1 MARRAPHASFLLLLL
16 LAASGGSA
24 PLHAQWMLKE
34 GGGWTL
40 GLGGYVRSL
49 SAVQDLGYD
58 IPLTDRRSAFHAEVI
73 RLKWTARGEGWVVEV
88 HDRLQAQVSSTEL
101 GVAQSV
107 VGFGVSRVPDR
118 SVDLETTLLE
128 EDRFRVW
135 HDLDRLAVTL
145 YTGAADVTVG
155 RQAITWGL
163 SELFPVADLWSRFSP
178 FELDTEEKPGID
190 AVRVLAYPAEGLEVD
205 GVLADRGSLDDL
217 SVGVRASWSLTDA
230 DVYGAVGKFWRELML
245 LGGGTYLLDQ
255 VTLRAEVALPFELD
269 GGGASRPRATFGVDW
284 LPSNWVLGAELHYN
298 GIGATDA
305 ADYLGV
311 LTDPRFARGETYY
324 LGRLL
329 AGLLVSR
336 TATDRLNLSA
346 SLLADLQDPSAAL
359 TPVATYDFGQSA
371 RVSLGGLVSF
381 GLTPRLGSDTAPR
394 LRSEFGTYGFLGY
407 TRVSV
412 YF

>member
-1 MARRAPHASFLLLLL
+1 
-16 LAASGGSA
+16 
-24 PLHAQWMLKE
+24 
-34 GGGWTL
+34 
-40 GLGGYVRSL
+40 VRSL
-49 SAVQDLGYD
+49 SAVQDAGYD
-58 IPLTDRRSAFHAEVI
+58 IPGGDRRAAFHAEVI
-73 RLKWTARGEGWVVEV
+73 RLKWTGRGEEWVVEV
-88 HDRLQAQVSSTEL
+88 HDRLQDQVSSTEL
-101 GVAQSV
+101 GVGQSV

-118 SVDLETTLLE
+118 SVDLETTLLA

-135 HDLDRLAVTL
+135 HDLDRLAVTV
-145 YTGAADVTVG
+145 YAGGADVTVG

-163 SELFPVADLWSRFSP
+163 SNLFPVADLWSRFSP

-190 AVRVLAYPAEGLEVD
+190 AVRVLAYPAERLEVD
-205 GVLADRGSLDDL
+205 GVLADRGSLDEL
-217 SVGVRASWSLTDA
+217 SAGVRASWSLSDA
-230 DVYGAVGKFWRELML
+230 DVYGAVGKFWREIIV

-255 VTLRAEVALPFELD
+255 VTLRAEAAFPFELD
-269 GGGASRPRATFGVDW
+269 GGGASRPRVTVGVDW
-284 LPSNWVLGAELHYN
+284 LPTDWVLGAELHYN
-298 GIGATDA
+298 GIGAPDA
-305 ADYLGV
+305 DDYLGV

-336 TATDRLNLSA
+336 TAADRLSLSA

-381 GLTPRLGSDTAPR
+381 GKQPRFAAGDLPR